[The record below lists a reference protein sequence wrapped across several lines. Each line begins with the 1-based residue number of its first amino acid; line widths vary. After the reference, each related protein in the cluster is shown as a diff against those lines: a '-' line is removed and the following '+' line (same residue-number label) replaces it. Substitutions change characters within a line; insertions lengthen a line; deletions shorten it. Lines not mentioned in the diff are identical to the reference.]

1 MSQRGDIALQIRWAD
16 TMVSLHVENVAY
28 YPDVLNDMGKQAGAM
43 FKQALSDVADYGE
56 LVYLGAGDDDEDADT
71 SEEVEETTD

>member
-28 YPDVLNDMGKQAGAM
+28 YPDVLDDMGKQAGAM
-43 FKQALSDVADYGE
+43 FRQALK
-56 LVYLGAGDDDEDADT
+56 DT
-71 SEEVEETTD
+71 SEFDLIDLGDDSDEDETEDAEASDEVAE

>member
-1 MSQRGDIALQIRWAD
+1 MSQRGDIALQIRWSD

-43 FKQALSDVADYGE
+43 FKQALADVADYAE
-56 LVYLGAGDDDEDADT
+56 VTLGAGDDDEDADST
-71 SEEVEETTD
+71 EEVEETSD

>member
-1 MSQRGDIALQIRWAD
+1 MSQRGDIALQIRWAE

-43 FKQALSDVADYGE
+43 FKQALSDISDYVLTTDE
-56 LVYLGAGDDDEDADT
+56 DDDEIESE
-71 SEEVEETTD
+71 SEEVEEASD

>member
-1 MSQRGDIALQIRWAD
+1 MQERGDIALQLRWAD

-43 FKQALSDVADYGE
+43 FRQALADISEYVSVDLGE
-56 LVYLGAGDDDEDADT
+56 DGQDED
-71 SEEVEETTD
+71 SELETGEVQE

>member
-1 MSQRGDIALQIRWAD
+1 MSQRGDIALQIRWAE

-43 FKQALSDVADYGE
+43 FKQALSDISDYVLTTDE
-56 LVYLGAGDDDEDADT
+56 DDEEFESE
-71 SEEVEETTD
+71 SEEVEEASD

>member
-1 MSQRGDIALQIRWAD
+1 MSQRGDIALQIRWAE

-43 FKQALSDVADYGE
+43 FRQALSDISDYT
-56 LVYLGAGDDDEDADT
+56 LVIDEDDEEIESE
-71 SEEVEETTD
+71 SEEVEETSD

>member
-43 FKQALSDVADYGE
+43 FRQAVSDLADFELSNVGSD
-56 LVYLGAGDDDEDADT
+56 LDEDE
-71 SEEVEETTD
+71 SEETETSDEVSE

>member
-43 FKQALSDVADYGE
+43 FRQAVSDLADFELSNVG
-56 LVYLGAGDDDEDADT
+56 GDFDEDE
-71 SEEVEETTD
+71 SEETETSDEVSE

>member
-1 MSQRGDIALQIRWAD
+1 VSQRGDIALQIRWAE

-43 FKQALSDVADYGE
+43 FKQALSDISDYVLTTDE
-56 LVYLGAGDDDEDADT
+56 DDEEFESE
-71 SEEVEETTD
+71 SEEVEEASD

>member
-28 YPDVLNDMGKQAGAM
+28 YPDVLDDMGKQAGAM
-43 FKQALSDVADYGE
+43 FRQALKDTAEFE
-56 LVYLGAGDDDEDADT
+56 LVDVGDDFDEDETEDAEASD
-71 SEEVEETTD
+71 EVAE

>member
-28 YPDVLNDMGKQAGAM
+28 YPDVVDDMGKQVGAM
-43 FKQALSDVADYGE
+43 FRQALSDVADYAEVTIGE
-56 LVYLGAGDDDEDADT
+56 DDDEFDDE
-71 SEEVEETTD
+71 SEEATNEASD

>member
-43 FKQALSDVADYGE
+43 FRQAVSDLADFELSSVG
-56 LVYLGAGDDDEDADT
+56 GDFDEDE
-71 SEEVEETTD
+71 SEEAETSDEVSE

>member
-1 MSQRGDIALQIRWAD
+1 MSQRGDIALQIRWAE

-43 FKQALSDVADYGE
+43 FRQALSDISDYVLTTE
-56 LVYLGAGDDDEDADT
+56 EDDDEFESE
-71 SEEVEETTD
+71 SEEVEETSD

>member
-1 MSQRGDIALQIRWAD
+1 MSQRGDIALQIRWAE

-43 FKQALSDVADYGE
+43 FRQALSDISDYVLTTDE
-56 LVYLGAGDDDEDADT
+56 DDDEVESE
-71 SEEVEETTD
+71 SEEVEEASD

>member
-28 YPDVLNDMGKQAGAM
+28 YPDVLNDMGKQAGVM
-43 FKQALSDVADYGE
+43 FKQALADVADYTE
-56 LVYLGAGDDDEDADT
+56 VTLGAGDDDEDADST
-71 SEEVEETTD
+71 EEVEETSD

>member
-28 YPDVLNDMGKQAGAM
+28 YPDVLDDMGKQAGAM
-43 FKQALSDVADYGE
+43 FRQALK
-56 LVYLGAGDDDEDADT
+56 DT
-71 SEEVEETTD
+71 SEFDLIDLGDDSDEDETEVAE

>member
-1 MSQRGDIALQIRWAD
+1 MSQRGDIALQIRWAE

-43 FKQALSDVADYGE
+43 FRQALSDISDYVLTTDE
-56 LVYLGAGDDDEDADT
+56 DDEELESE
-71 SEEVEETTD
+71 SEEVEETSD

>member
-1 MSQRGDIALQIRWAD
+1 MSQRGDIALQIRWAE

-43 FKQALSDVADYGE
+43 FRQALADISDYV
-56 LVYLGAGDDDEDADT
+56 LTTDEDDAEFESE
-71 SEEVEETTD
+71 SEEVEEASD

>member
-43 FKQALSDVADYGE
+43 FKQALADVSDYAEVT
-56 LVYLGAGDDDEDADT
+56 LGADDEDADST
-71 SEEVEETTD
+71 EEVEETSD

>member
-1 MSQRGDIALQIRWAD
+1 MQERGDIALQLRWAD

-43 FKQALSDVADYGE
+43 FRQALADISEYVSVDVSADEQDEESELETGE
-56 LVYLGAGDDDEDADT
+56 VQE
-71 SEEVEETTD
+71 

>member
-28 YPDVLNDMGKQAGAM
+28 YPDVLNDMGKQAGEMFRQAM
-43 FKQALSDVADYGE
+43 ADVAQYDE
-56 LVYLGAGDDDEDADT
+56 VLVGGDDEDADA
-71 SEEVEETTD
+71 SEEVEETSD

>member
-1 MSQRGDIALQIRWAD
+1 
-16 TMVSLHVENVAY
+16 MVSLHVENVAY

>member
-1 MSQRGDIALQIRWAD
+1 VSQRGDIALQIRWAE

-43 FKQALSDVADYGE
+43 FRQALSDISDYVLTTDE
-56 LVYLGAGDDDEDADT
+56 DDDEVESE
-71 SEEVEETTD
+71 SEEVEEASD

>member
-1 MSQRGDIALQIRWAD
+1 MSQRGDIALQIRWAE

-43 FKQALSDVADYGE
+43 FRQALSDISDYVLTTDE
-56 LVYLGAGDDDEDADT
+56 DDEEIESE
-71 SEEVEETTD
+71 SEEVEEASD